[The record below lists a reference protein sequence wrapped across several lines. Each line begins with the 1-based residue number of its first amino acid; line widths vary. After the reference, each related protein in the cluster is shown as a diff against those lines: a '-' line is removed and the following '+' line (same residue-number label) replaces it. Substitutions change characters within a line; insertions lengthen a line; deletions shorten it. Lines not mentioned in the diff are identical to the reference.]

1 MINIYI
7 KASQSLYLKTIL
19 PILPHIKG
27 KYFFYSNIK
36 SLLFKNQN
44 IEKIISNRPTNF
56 NIINLK
62 SILYISKLI
71 EFDTNF
77 FSYNTNIKFTYT
89 TFTKNNS
96 VLICTTKD
104 LIFAKKNYSKFKK
117 IIVVGY
123 QHLPIL
129 GIFDIS
135 NSYSHDEIYN
145 NPFFV
150 KNNFHKI
157 LKNIKFQKS
166 IFLNL
171 IYQNK
176 SDFEV
181 KKNSILVFH
190 PGGYRNIISNKD
202 DNKIMSYQ
210 KQLSFFK
217 KVLTP
222 LLNRGFF
229 IYIKI
234 HPLCAKY
241 HTYYDMHKILISDNF
256 FKKNILKIKILDRQV
271 NYIPFAQKTIFNLT
285 FGSSAIYELWSLG
298 IVNNY
303 ICRIFKD
310 ERSDKFNLFKD
321 ITLMKISELSK
332 IKKVDFNKLN
342 NLLKNTINYYR
353 NNISISNQKELI
365 NFLNYQI
372 NE

>member
-27 KYFFYSNIK
+27 KYLFYSNIK
-36 SLLFKNQN
+36 SILFKNQN
-44 IEKIISNRPTNF
+44 IEKFISNRPTNF

-145 NPFFV
+145 NPFLLKIIFT
-150 KNNFHKI
+150 KYSKI
-157 LKNIKFQKS
+157 LNFKS
-166 IFLNL
+166 
-171 IYQNK
+171 Q
-176 SDFEV
+176 
-181 KKNSILVFH
+181 
-190 PGGYRNIISNKD
+190 
-202 DNKIMSYQ
+202 
-210 KQLSFFK
+210 FF
-217 KVLTP
+217 
-222 LLNRGFF
+222 
-229 IYIKI
+229 
-234 HPLCAKY
+234 
-241 HTYYDMHKILISDNF
+241 
-256 FKKNILKIKILDRQV
+256 
-271 NYIPFAQKTIFNLT
+271 
-285 FGSSAIYELWSLG
+285 
-298 IVNNY
+298 
-303 ICRIFKD
+303 
-310 ERSDKFNLFKD
+310 
-321 ITLMKISELSK
+321 
-332 IKKVDFNKLN
+332 
-342 NLLKNTINYYR
+342 
-353 NNISISNQKELI
+353 
-365 NFLNYQI
+365 
-372 NE
+372 